1 MDTEAIAEVMATEI
15 LTIIMDIT
23 MLLQDITEAEDIMVM
38 TAIITEITLITIM
51 IVACLIITTL
61 TTIPEEKY
69 M

>member
-38 TAIITEITLITIM
+38 TAIITEITLITTM